1 MVASVTRLGTLTG
14 SLRAESYSRRVAL
27 AVAELIPDNARM
39 SELPSVGL
47 LPHFDQDLL
56 TDGVPQPVADL
67 ARAVAALDGLVLVS
81 PEYNWSFPGVL
92 KNALDWLSRL
102 SPMPL
107 KDLPVLV
114 VTSSPGL
121 LGGARAH
128 APIRNV
134 LHSLDCRI
142 LARPEIQIARVPEK
156 LAPDMPRISDPQTAA
171 FLRERLQA
179 FVEFAKAQPQTPSG
193 SPRSLNSPAA

>member
-27 AVAELIPDNARM
+27 AVADLIPEDARI

-56 TDGVPQPVADL
+56 ADGVPQSVANLSQAL
-67 ARAVAALDGLVLVS
+67 AEQDGLVLVS
-81 PEYNWSFPGVL
+81 PEYNWSIPGVL

-102 SPMPL
+102 HPMPL
-107 KDLPVLV
+107 KDLPVLI
-114 VTSSPGL
+114 VTASPGL

-156 LAPDMPRISDPQTAA
+156 LAVDTPRISDPQTAA

-179 FVEFAKAQPQTPSG
+179 FVEFVHVQRGRPG
-193 SPRSLNSPAA
+193 